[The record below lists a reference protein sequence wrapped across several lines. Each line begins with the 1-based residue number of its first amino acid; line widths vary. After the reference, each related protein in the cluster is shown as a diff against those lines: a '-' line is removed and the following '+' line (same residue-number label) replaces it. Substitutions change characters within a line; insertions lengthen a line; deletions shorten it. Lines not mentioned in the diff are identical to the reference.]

1 MNNTIIKTTKTI
13 YPQIYAYILPTV
25 TEKEGWI
32 KIGYTERKNVDERI
46 REQTQT
52 ADLTYRKLWSA
63 PARFADSGQW
73 FKDHDFHHYLCSFKK
88 VKRRKKSE
96 WFFYNGM
103 PENAKKDFDAFIHHQ
118 LEQDQETSD
127 YQLRAEQA
135 DAVAQTL
142 AWFKANPEGEFLWNA
157 KPRFGKT
164 LATYD
169 LARKLDAQK
178 VLIVTNRPA
187 IANSWF
193 DDFGKFIAWQTDF
206 AFVSTSDS
214 LKDRPVLTRDQFL
227 QQLGQAGG
235 KQRMIAFISLQDL
248 KGSLYFGGSYDKLQW
263 VSGLAWDLLVIDEAH
278 EGVDTSKTNDAFDNI
293 KRKFTLHLSGTPF
306 KAVASGKFNADEIY
320 NWSYADEQAAKAHWD
335 TAAEEN
341 NPYEA
346 LPRLNLFS
354 YQISPMLTDEINQG
368 AQIDGENHD
377 YAFDLNEFFD
387 TNEKGRF
394 SHEKDVRKWLDTLT
408 VNEKYPFST
417 PEFRS
422 ELKHTFWLL
431 NRVASAKALREL
443 LKNHP
448 VFENYEIILA
458 AGDGS
463 DDDTPATNQK
473 ALDRVRKAVKKHD
486 KTITLSVGQLT
497 TGVTIPEWTAV
508 LMLSNMQSPAQ
519 YMQAAFRA
527 QNPWTYETDGQRYQK
542 QNAYVF
548 DFAPE
553 RTLMIYDEFA
563 NSLLGQTAGGRGTSS
578 EREHNIR
585 ELLNFFPVIAEDNEG
600 KMVELDVN
608 QVLTIPQTIKARE
621 VVRRGFMSNL
631 LFQNIGGI
639 FASPEAREILEQLNP
654 VEEGKNVPRNTSRPI
669 NTNGVAVDENG
680 NVVVAPEIVIAE
692 TDARFGEKIYQ
703 TFTQTV
709 AGIAGQ
715 DKDDAIA
722 TNIGE
727 SVKAETQNALKE
739 LAKEKDISDK
749 ELERISRNAGTAVAR
764 EVEKVQAQTHIERDN
779 AKDAYEKAVAASNGD
794 ALKLAEAEADY
805 AVRQQQIAQASQ
817 QQIEAA
823 VTAAVQEQTQAA
835 TQAVLVRAEENKKAA
850 VENDIRA
857 RLRGF
862 SRTIPSFLMAYGAP
876 DTTLANFDQALDDAV
891 FTKVTG
897 ITLAQFRLLRD
908 EYRFFDE
915 AVFNEAVQEFLHR
928 RAALADYFDENQSE
942 DIFDYIPPQKTSQIF
957 TPRKVVQLMLDT
969 LEKENPGIFN
979 NPTHT
984 FADLYMKSGLYLTEM
999 VKRLFVGLKTQ
1010 IPDNQLRLKHILEN
1024 QIYGFA
1030 PGEIIYNIARN
1041 FILGFDKAAMN
1052 INSKHIVCLDTTPY
1066 AMGNADFGAKLKELF
1081 GEHMKFDA
1089 VVGNPPYQESGEARD
1104 EPIYHHFYNLAAQF
1118 GKRYCLISPARFL
1131 FRAGQT
1137 PKEWNEKMLND
1148 EHLRVLVYQQDSS
1161 GIFPNTDIKGGI
1173 AILYRDEERHF
1184 GKIGVFAHFTELNS
1198 IAAKV
1203 AALGESS
1210 FADLVQ
1216 AQGIYRFSPDFFK
1229 TFPLAE
1235 AMQGKGTK
1243 SKIVSKSFSQMDFAF
1258 FTEPQN
1264 ADAVK
1269 LLGLVKGKREYKWI
1283 DRQFL
1288 STPASFEKWK
1298 VMLPEA
1304 NGTGAI
1310 GEVLSTPLIGEPL
1323 IGEPL
1328 IGHTDTFLSIGAFD
1342 SEAEAQNALKYV
1354 KSKFARTMLGILK
1367 ITQHNSRSTWAKVP
1381 LQDFTENSDI
1391 DWTQSVADIDR
1402 QLYRK
1407 YGLNAAETAFI
1418 ESKVKAMD

>member
-1 MNNTIIKTTKTI
+1 MNNTVIRTTKTI

-52 ADLTYRKLWSA
+52 TNLTYRKLWSA

-118 LEQDQETSD
+118 LEQGQETSD

-193 DDFGKFIAWQTDF
+193 DDFGKFIAWQTGF
-206 AFVSTSDS
+206 AFISTSDS
-214 LKDRPVLTRDQFL
+214 LKDRPVLTREQFL
-227 QQLGQAGG
+227 QQHGQSNG
-235 KQRMIAFISLQDL
+235 KKNMIAFISLQDL
-248 KGSLYFGGSYDKLQW
+248 KGSLYFGGNYDKLQW
-263 VSGLAWDLLVIDEAH
+263 VEALEWDLLVIDEAH
-278 EGVDTSKTNDAFDNI
+278 EGVDTSKTDVAFDNI

-387 TNEKGRF
+387 TDENGRLKY
-394 SHEKDVRKWLDTLT
+394 EKDVKKWLDTLT
-408 VNEKYPFST
+408 ANEKYPFST
-417 PEFRS
+417 PELRG

-431 NRVASAKALREL
+431 NRVASVKALKKL
-443 LKNHP
+443 LEKHP
-448 VFENYEIILA
+448 VFENYAIILA

-463 DDDTPATNQK
+463 DDDTPTANQK
-473 ALDRVRKAVKKHD
+473 ALDRVREAVKKHD

-563 NSLLGQTAGGRGTSS
+563 NSLLGKTAGGRGTSS

-585 ELLNFFPVIAEDNEG
+585 ELLNFFPVIAEDDEG

-608 QVLTIPQTIKARE
+608 QVLTIPQVIKARE

-639 FASPEAREILEQLNP
+639 FASPDAREILEQLNP
-654 VEEGKNVPRNTSRPI
+654 VEEGKNVPRNTAEPI
-669 NTNGVAVDENG
+669 DTHGIAVDENG
-680 NVVVAPEIVIAE
+680 NAVIAPEMVIAE

-703 TFTQTV
+703 TIQQT
-709 AGIAGQ
+709 AAALAGQ
-715 DKDDAIA
+715 NNQDNIA
-722 TNIGE
+722 SNIGE
-727 SVKAETQNALKE
+727 SVKAETQNALKA
-739 LAKEKDISDK
+739 LAAEKGINDK
-749 ELERISRNAGTAVAR
+749 ALERISRNAGTAVAR
-764 EVEKVQAQTHIERDN
+764 EVEKVQAQTHIERVK
-779 AKDAYEKAVAASNGD
+779 AKNAYEKAVVASDGD

-805 AVRQQQIAQASQ
+805 QVRQQQIAQASQ
-817 QQIEAA
+817 QQIETA
-823 VTAAVQEQTQAA
+823 VTAAVQEQAQAA
-835 TQAVLVRAEENKKAA
+835 TQAALAHAEDKQKAV
-850 VENDIRA
+850 VEDDIRA

-876 DTTLANFDQALDDAV
+876 DTTLANFDQTLDDAV
-891 FTKVTG
+891 FTEVTG

-908 EYRFFDE
+908 EYQFFDA
-915 AVFNEAVQEFLHR
+915 AVFNEAVQEFLAK
-928 RAALADYFDENQSE
+928 RAALADYFAENQTE
-942 DIFDYIPPQKTSQIF
+942 DIFDYIPPQKTNQIF
-957 TPRKVVQLMLDT
+957 TPRKVVQLMLDA

-979 NPTHT
+979 NPAHT
-984 FADLYMKSGLYLTEM
+984 FADLYMKSGLYLTGI
-999 VKRLFVGLKTQ
+999 VKRLFVGLKAQ
-1010 IPDNQLRLKHILEN
+1010 IPDDQLRLKHILEN
-1024 QIYGFA
+1024 QVYGFA
-1030 PGEIIYNIARN
+1030 PSEIIYNIARN
-1041 FILGFDKAAMN
+1041 FILGFDEAMMN

-1066 AMGNADFGAKLKELF
+1066 AMGNADFGAKLKALF
-1081 GEHMKFDA
+1081 GENMKFDA
-1089 VVGNPPYQESGEARD
+1089 VVGNPPYQESREDTSDAA
-1104 EPIYHHFYNLAAQF
+1104 IYHYFYDLAKET
-1118 GKRYCLISPARFL
+1118 GKSYCLISPARFL
-1131 FRAGQT
+1131 FNAGQT
-1137 PKEWNEKMLND
+1137 PNEWNQKMLDD
-1148 EHLRVLVYQQDSS
+1148 EHLKVLLYEQNSAK
-1161 GIFPNTDIKGGI
+1161 IFPNKDIKGGLTI
-1173 AILYRDEERHF
+1173 IYRSSNKKF
-1184 GKIGVFAHFTELNS
+1184 GKIGVFTHFNELNS
-1198 IAAKV
+1198 ILAKV
-1203 AALGESS
+1203 AH
-1210 FADLVQ
+1210 
-1216 AQGIYRFSPDFFK
+1216 RTDFENILPAIHLQEKFN
-1229 TFPLAE
+1229 L
-1235 AMQGKGTK
+1235 
-1243 SKIVSKSFSQMDFAF
+1243 
-1258 FTEPQN
+1258 
-1264 ADAVK
+1264 K
-1269 LLGLVKGKREYKWI
+1269 LLYQDHPYLQAKIGSQGREKRLTTSIFNMDEIFTDEATPNNQVKILGLIKNQRVYKFVNEKYLDEHI
-1283 DRQFL
+1283 NL
-1288 STPASFEKWK
+1288 HKWK
-1298 VMLPEA
+1298 VILPKS
-1304 NGTGAI
+1304 NGSGAL
-1310 GEVLSTPLIGEPL
+1310 GEVLSTPLIGAPL
-1323 IGEPL
+1323 IGYTQSF
-1328 IGHTDTFLSIGAFD
+1328 ISIGAFD
-1342 SEAEAQNALKYV
+1342 CEAEAAHCLKYV
-1354 KSKFARTMLGILK
+1354 KSKFARTMLGVLK
-1367 ITQHNSRSTWAKVP
+1367 VTQDNNPPTWAYVP

-1391 DWTQSVADIDR
+1391 DWSQPVADIDR
-1402 QLYRK
+1402 QLYQK
-1407 YGLNAAETAFI
+1407 YGLNEEETAFI
-1418 ESKVKAMD
+1418 ESRVKAMD

>member
-1 MNNTIIKTTKTI
+1 MNNTVIRTTKTI

-118 LEQDQETSD
+118 LEQGQETSD

-193 DDFGKFIAWQTDF
+193 DDFGKFIAWQTGF
-206 AFVSTSDS
+206 AFISTSDS
-214 LKDRPVLTRDQFL
+214 LKDRPVLTREQFL
-227 QQLGQAGG
+227 QQHGQSNG
-235 KQRMIAFISLQDL
+235 KKNMIAFISLQDL
-248 KGSLYFGGSYDKLQW
+248 KGSLYFGGNYDKLQW
-263 VSGLAWDLLVIDEAH
+263 VEALEWDLLVIDEAH
-278 EGVDTSKTNDAFDNI
+278 EGVDTLKTDVAFDNI

-387 TNEKGRF
+387 TDENGRLKY
-394 SHEKDVRKWLDTLT
+394 EKDVKKWLDTLT
-408 VNEKYPFST
+408 ANEKYPFST
-417 PEFRS
+417 PELRG

-431 NRVASAKALREL
+431 NRVASVKALKKL
-443 LKNHP
+443 LEKHP
-448 VFENYEIILA
+448 VFENYAIILA

-463 DDDTPATNQK
+463 DDDTPTANQK
-473 ALDRVRKAVKKHD
+473 ALDRVREAVKKHD

-563 NSLLGQTAGGRGTSS
+563 NSLLGKTAGGRGTSS

-585 ELLNFFPVIAEDNEG
+585 ELLNFFPVIAEDDEG

-608 QVLTIPQTIKARE
+608 QVLTIPQVIKARE

-639 FASPEAREILEQLNP
+639 FASPDAREILEQLNP
-654 VEEGKNVPRNTSRPI
+654 VEEGKNVPRNTAEPI
-669 NTNGVAVDENG
+669 DTHGIAVDENG
-680 NVVVAPEIVIAE
+680 NAVIAPEMVIAE

-703 TFTQTV
+703 TIQQT
-709 AGIAGQ
+709 AAALAGQ
-715 DKDDAIA
+715 NNQDNIA
-722 TNIGE
+722 SNIGE
-727 SVKAETQNALKE
+727 SVKAETQNAFKA
-739 LAKEKDISDK
+739 LAAEKGINDK
-749 ELERISRNAGTAVAR
+749 ALERISRNAGTAVAR
-764 EVEKVQAQTHIERDN
+764 EVEKVQAQTHIERVK
-779 AKDAYEKAVAASNGD
+779 AKNAYEKAVVASDGD

-805 AVRQQQIAQASQ
+805 QVRQQQIAQASQ
-817 QQIEAA
+817 QQIETA
-823 VTAAVQEQTQAA
+823 VTAAVQEQAQAA
-835 TQAVLVRAEENKKAA
+835 TQAVLAHAEDKQKAV
-850 VENDIRA
+850 VEDDIRA

-876 DTTLANFDQALDDAV
+876 DTTLANFDQTLDDAV
-891 FTKVTG
+891 FTEVTG

-908 EYRFFDE
+908 EYQFFDA
-915 AVFNEAVQEFLHR
+915 AVFNEAVQEFLAK
-928 RAALADYFDENQSE
+928 RAALADYFAENQTE
-942 DIFDYIPPQKTSQIF
+942 DIFDYIPPQKTNQIF
-957 TPRKVVQLMLDT
+957 TPRKVVQLMLDA

-979 NPTHT
+979 NPAHT
-984 FADLYMKSGLYLTEM
+984 FADLYMKSGLYLTGI
-999 VKRLFVGLKTQ
+999 VKRLFVGLKAQ
-1010 IPDNQLRLKHILEN
+1010 IPDDQLRLKHILEN
-1024 QIYGFA
+1024 QVYGFA
-1030 PGEIIYNIARN
+1030 PSEIIYNIARN
-1041 FILGFDKAAMN
+1041 FILGFDEAMMN

-1066 AMGNADFGAKLKELF
+1066 AMGNADFGAKLKALF
-1081 GEHMKFDA
+1081 GENMKFDA
-1089 VVGNPPYQESGEARD
+1089 VVGNPPYQESREDTSDAA
-1104 EPIYHHFYNLAAQF
+1104 IYHYFYDLAKET
-1118 GKRYCLISPARFL
+1118 GKSYCLISPARFL
-1131 FRAGQT
+1131 FNAGQT
-1137 PKEWNEKMLND
+1137 PNEWNQKMLDD
-1148 EHLRVLVYQQDSS
+1148 EHLKVLLYEQNSAK
-1161 GIFPNTDIKGGI
+1161 IFPNKDIKGGLTI
-1173 AILYRDEERHF
+1173 IYRSSNKKF
-1184 GKIGVFAHFTELNS
+1184 GKIGVFTHFNELNS
-1198 IAAKV
+1198 ILAKV
-1203 AALGESS
+1203 AH
-1210 FADLVQ
+1210 
-1216 AQGIYRFSPDFFK
+1216 RTDFENILPAIHLQEKFN
-1229 TFPLAE
+1229 L
-1235 AMQGKGTK
+1235 
-1243 SKIVSKSFSQMDFAF
+1243 
-1258 FTEPQN
+1258 
-1264 ADAVK
+1264 K
-1269 LLGLVKGKREYKWI
+1269 LLYQDHPYLQAKIGSQGREKRLTTSIFNMDEIFTDEATPNNQVKILGLIKNQRVYKFVNEKYLDENI
-1283 DRQFL
+1283 NL
-1288 STPASFEKWK
+1288 HKWK
-1298 VMLPEA
+1298 VILPKS
-1304 NGTGAI
+1304 NGSGAL
-1310 GEVLSTPLIGEPL
+1310 GEVLSTPLIGAPL
-1323 IGEPL
+1323 IGYTQSF
-1328 IGHTDTFLSIGAFD
+1328 ISIGAFD
-1342 SEAEAQNALKYV
+1342 CEAEAAHCLKYV
-1354 KSKFARTMLGILK
+1354 KSKFARTMLGVLK
-1367 ITQHNSRSTWAKVP
+1367 VTQDNNPPTWAYVP

-1391 DWTQSVADIDR
+1391 DWSQPVADIDR
-1402 QLYRK
+1402 QLYQK
-1407 YGLNAAETAFI
+1407 YGLNEEETAFI
-1418 ESKVKAMD
+1418 ESRVKAMD

>member
-52 ADLTYRKLWSA
+52 TDLTYRKLWSA

-118 LEQDQETSD
+118 LEQGQETSD

-142 AWFKANPEGEFLWNA
+142 AWFKANPEGKFLWNA

-206 AFVSTSDS
+206 SFVSTSDS

-278 EGVDTSKTNDAFDNI
+278 EGVDTLKTDVAFDNI

-306 KAVASGKFNADEIY
+306 KAVASGKFNANEIY

-463 DDDTPATNQK
+463 DGDNTPVANQK
-473 ALDRVRKAVKKHD
+473 ALDRVREAVKKHD

-497 TGVTIPEWTAV
+497 TGVTIPDWTAV

-527 QNPWTYETDGQRYQK
+527 QNPW
-542 QNAYVF
+542 
-548 DFAPE
+548 
-553 RTLMIYDEFA
+553 
-563 NSLLGQTAGGRGTSS
+563 
-578 EREHNIR
+578 
-585 ELLNFFPVIAEDNEG
+585 
-600 KMVELDVN
+600 
-608 QVLTIPQTIKARE
+608 
-621 VVRRGFMSNL
+621 
-631 LFQNIGGI
+631 
-639 FASPEAREILEQLNP
+639 
-654 VEEGKNVPRNTSRPI
+654 
-669 NTNGVAVDENG
+669 
-680 NVVVAPEIVIAE
+680 
-692 TDARFGEKIYQ
+692 
-703 TFTQTV
+703 
-709 AGIAGQ
+709 
-715 DKDDAIA
+715 
-722 TNIGE
+722 
-727 SVKAETQNALKE
+727 
-739 LAKEKDISDK
+739 
-749 ELERISRNAGTAVAR
+749 
-764 EVEKVQAQTHIERDN
+764 
-779 AKDAYEKAVAASNGD
+779 AYE
-794 ALKLAEAEADY
+794 
-805 AVRQQQIAQASQ
+805 
-817 QQIEAA
+817 
-823 VTAAVQEQTQAA
+823 
-835 TQAVLVRAEENKKAA
+835 
-850 VENDIRA
+850 
-857 RLRGF
+857 
-862 SRTIPSFLMAYGAP
+862 
-876 DTTLANFDQALDDAV
+876 
-891 FTKVTG
+891 
-897 ITLAQFRLLRD
+897 
-908 EYRFFDE
+908 
-915 AVFNEAVQEFLHR
+915 
-928 RAALADYFDENQSE
+928 
-942 DIFDYIPPQKTSQIF
+942 
-957 TPRKVVQLMLDT
+957 
-969 LEKENPGIFN
+969 
-979 NPTHT
+979 
-984 FADLYMKSGLYLTEM
+984 
-999 VKRLFVGLKTQ
+999 
-1010 IPDNQLRLKHILEN
+1010 
-1024 QIYGFA
+1024 
-1030 PGEIIYNIARN
+1030 
-1041 FILGFDKAAMN
+1041 
-1052 INSKHIVCLDTTPY
+1052 
-1066 AMGNADFGAKLKELF
+1066 
-1081 GEHMKFDA
+1081 
-1089 VVGNPPYQESGEARD
+1089 
-1104 EPIYHHFYNLAAQF
+1104 
-1118 GKRYCLISPARFL
+1118 
-1131 FRAGQT
+1131 
-1137 PKEWNEKMLND
+1137 
-1148 EHLRVLVYQQDSS
+1148 
-1161 GIFPNTDIKGGI
+1161 
-1173 AILYRDEERHF
+1173 
-1184 GKIGVFAHFTELNS
+1184 
-1198 IAAKV
+1198 
-1203 AALGESS
+1203 
-1210 FADLVQ
+1210 
-1216 AQGIYRFSPDFFK
+1216 
-1229 TFPLAE
+1229 
-1235 AMQGKGTK
+1235 
-1243 SKIVSKSFSQMDFAF
+1243 
-1258 FTEPQN
+1258 
-1264 ADAVK
+1264 
-1269 LLGLVKGKREYKWI
+1269 I
-1283 DRQFL
+1283 D
-1288 STPASFEKWK
+1288 
-1298 VMLPEA
+1298 
-1304 NGTGAI
+1304 G
-1310 GEVLSTPLIGEPL
+1310 
-1323 IGEPL
+1323 
-1328 IGHTDTFLSIGAFD
+1328 
-1342 SEAEAQNALKYV
+1342 
-1354 KSKFARTMLGILK
+1354 
-1367 ITQHNSRSTWAKVP
+1367 
-1381 LQDFTENSDI
+1381 
-1391 DWTQSVADIDR
+1391 
-1402 QLYRK
+1402 
-1407 YGLNAAETAFI
+1407 
-1418 ESKVKAMD
+1418 

>member
-52 ADLTYRKLWSA
+52 AAITLAYQKLWSA
-63 PARFADSGQW
+63 PAKFANSDGW
-73 FKDHDFHHYLCSFKK
+73 FKDHDFHRYLRNF
-88 VKRRKKSE
+88 RKIEQRKNSE
-96 WFFYNGM
+96 WFFYNGT
-103 PENAKKDFDAFIHHQ
+103 PENAKSDFDAFIHHK

-142 AWFKANPEGEFLWNA
+142 AWFNANPEGEFLWNA

-169 LARKLDAQK
+169 LARKLDVQK

-278 EGVDTSKTNDAFDNI
+278 EGVDTLKTDVAFDNI

-306 KAVASGKFNADEIY
+306 KAVASGKFNANEIY

-368 AQIDGENHD
+368 AQIDGEDHD

-387 TNEKGRF
+387 TDENGHLKYKKEVK
-394 SHEKDVRKWLDTLT
+394 KWLDTLT
-408 VNEKYPFST
+408 ANEKYPFST

-431 NRVASAKALREL
+431 NRVASAKALKEL

-463 DDDTPATNQK
+463 DDDTPAANQK

-527 QNPWTYETDGQRYQK
+527 QNPWRYETDGQRYQK

-553 RTLMIYDEFA
+553 RTLIIYDEFA
-563 NSLLGQTAGGRGTSS
+563 NSLLGKTAGGRGTSS

-585 ELLNFFPVIAEDNEG
+585 ELLNFFPVIAEDSEG

-608 QVLTIPQTIKARE
+608 QVLTIPKAIKARE

-639 FASPEAREILEQLNP
+639 FASTAAREILEQLNP
-654 VEEGKNVPRNTSRPI
+654 VAEGKNVPRHTSRPI
-669 NTNGVAVDENG
+669 DTNGVAVDENG
-680 NVVVAPEIVIAE
+680 NAVVAPEMVIAE

-703 TFTQTV
+703 TIRQTA
-709 AGIAGQ
+709 AGIAEQ
-715 DKDDAIA
+715 DKDNAIA
-722 TNIGE
+722 ANIGE

-739 LAKEKDISDK
+739 LAKEKGINDK
-749 ELERISRNAGTAVAR
+749 ELERISGNAGTAVAR
-764 EVEKVQAQTHIERDN
+764 EVERVQAQTYIEQ
-779 AKDAYEKAVAASNGD
+779 AKAKTAYEKAVVASNGD

-805 AVRQQQIAQASQ
+805 EVRQQQIAQAAQ
-817 QQIEAA
+817 QQIETA
-823 VTAAVQEQTQAA
+823 VTTAVQEQAQAA
-835 TQAVLVRAEENKKAA
+835 TQAVLARAEENKKAV

-862 SRTIPSFLMAYGAP
+862 SRTIPSFLMAYGTP
-876 DTTLANFDQALDDAV
+876 DTTLANFDQTLDDAV
-891 FTKVTG
+891 FTEVTG

-915 AVFNEAVQEFLHR
+915 AVFNESVQEFLHK
-928 RAALADYFDENQSE
+928 RAALADYFDENQGE
-942 DIFDYIPPQKTSQIF
+942 DIFDYIPPQKTNQIF
-957 TPRKVVQLMLDT
+957 TPRKVVQLMLDA
-969 LEKENPGIFN
+969 LEAENPGIFN
-979 NPTHT
+979 NPAHT
-984 FADLYMKSGLYLTEM
+984 FADLYMKSGLYLAEI
-999 VKRLFVGLKTQ
+999 VKRLFVGLQAQ
-1010 IPDNQLRLKHILEN
+1010 IPDDQLRLKHILEK
-1024 QIYGFA
+1024 QVYGFA

-1118 GKRYCLISPARFL
+1118 GRRYCLISPARFL

-1161 GIFPNTDIKGGI
+1161 AIFPNTDIKGGI

-1184 GKIGVFAHFTELNS
+1184 GEIGVFAHFTELNS

-1203 AALGESS
+1203 AALGEPS

-1258 FTEPQN
+1258 FAEPQN

-1310 GEVLSTPLIGEPL
+1310 GEVLSTPLIG
-1323 IGEPL
+1323 
-1328 IGHTDTFLSIGAFD
+1328 HTDTFLSIGTFD

-1354 KSKFARTMLGILK
+1354 KGKFARTMLGILK
-1367 ITQHNSRSTWAKVP
+1367 ITQHNSRSTWTKVP

-1391 DWTQSVADIDR
+1391 DWSQSVAGIDR

-1407 YGLNAAETAFI
+1407 YGLNAEETAFI
-1418 ESKVKAMD
+1418 ESKVRAMD

>member
-1 MNNTIIKTTKTI
+1 MNNTVIRTTKTI

-118 LEQDQETSD
+118 LEQGQETSD

-193 DDFGKFIAWQTDF
+193 DDFGKFIAWQTGF
-206 AFVSTSDS
+206 AFISTSDS
-214 LKDRPVLTRDQFL
+214 LKDRPVLTREQFL
-227 QQLGQAGG
+227 QQHGQSNG
-235 KQRMIAFISLQDL
+235 KKNMIAFISLQDL
-248 KGSLYFGGSYDKLQW
+248 KGSLYFGGNYDKLQW
-263 VSGLAWDLLVIDEAH
+263 VEALEWDLLVIDEAH
-278 EGVDTSKTNDAFDNI
+278 EGVDTLKTDVAFDNI

-306 KAVASGKFNADEIY
+306 KAVASGKFNSDEIY

-354 YQISPMLTDEINQG
+354 YQISSMLTDEINQG

-387 TNEKGRF
+387 TDENGRLKY
-394 SHEKDVRKWLDTLT
+394 EKDVKKWLDTLT
-408 VNEKYPFST
+408 ANEKYPFST
-417 PEFRS
+417 PELRG

-431 NRVASAKALREL
+431 NRVASVKALKKL
-443 LKNHP
+443 LEKHP
-448 VFENYEIILA
+448 VFENYAIILA

-463 DDDTPATNQK
+463 DDDTPTANQK
-473 ALDRVRKAVKKHD
+473 ALDRVREAVKKHD

-563 NSLLGQTAGGRGTSS
+563 NSLLGKTAGGRGTSS

-585 ELLNFFPVIAEDNEG
+585 ELLNFFPVIAEDDEG

-608 QVLTIPQTIKARE
+608 QVLTIPQVIKARE

-639 FASPEAREILEQLNP
+639 FASPDAREILEQLNP
-654 VEEGKNVPRNTSRPI
+654 VEEGKNVPRNTAEPI
-669 NTNGVAVDENG
+669 DTHGIAVDENG
-680 NVVVAPEIVIAE
+680 NAVIAPEMVIAE

-703 TFTQTV
+703 TIQQT
-709 AGIAGQ
+709 AAALAGQ
-715 DKDDAIA
+715 NNQDNIA
-722 TNIGE
+722 SNIGE
-727 SVKAETQNALKE
+727 SVKAETQNALKA
-739 LAKEKDISDK
+739 LAAEKGINDK
-749 ELERISRNAGTAVAR
+749 ALERISRNAGTAVAR
-764 EVEKVQAQTHIERDN
+764 EVEKVQAQTHIERVK
-779 AKDAYEKAVAASNGD
+779 AKNAYEKAVVASDGD

-805 AVRQQQIAQASQ
+805 QVRQQQIAQASQ
-817 QQIEAA
+817 QQIETA
-823 VTAAVQEQTQAA
+823 VTAAVQEQAQAA
-835 TQAVLVRAEENKKAA
+835 TQAVLAHAEDKQKAV
-850 VENDIRA
+850 VEDDIRA

-876 DTTLANFDQALDDAV
+876 DTTLANFDQTLDDAV
-891 FTKVTG
+891 FTEVTG

-908 EYRFFDE
+908 EYQFFDA
-915 AVFNEAVQEFLHR
+915 AVFNEAVQEFLAK
-928 RAALADYFDENQSE
+928 RAALADYFAENQTE
-942 DIFDYIPPQKTSQIF
+942 DIFDYIPPQKTNQIF
-957 TPRKVVQLMLDT
+957 TPRKVVQLMLDA

-979 NPTHT
+979 NPAHT
-984 FADLYMKSGLYLTEM
+984 FADLYMKSGLYLTGI
-999 VKRLFVGLKTQ
+999 VKRLFVGLKAQ
-1010 IPDNQLRLKHILEN
+1010 IPDDQLRLKHILEK
-1024 QIYGFA
+1024 QVYGFA
-1030 PGEIIYNIARN
+1030 PSEIIYRIARN
-1041 FILGFDKAAMN
+1041 FIFGFDIEAADIAQTHVVSLN
-1052 INSKHIVCLDTTPY
+1052 TTPY
-1066 AMGNADFGAKLKELF
+1066 AMGSANLGEKLKALF
-1081 GEHMKFDA
+1081 GENMKFDA
-1089 VVGNPPYQESGEARD
+1089 VVGNPPYQESGKARD

-1118 GKRYCLISPARFL
+1118 GRRYCLISPARFL

-1173 AILYRDEERHF
+1173 AILYRDEKRDF
-1184 GKIGVFAHFTELNS
+1184 GKIGVFAHFAELNS

-1203 AALGESS
+1203 AALGEPS

-1216 AQGIYRFSPDFFK
+1216 AQGIYRFSADFFK

-1258 FTEPQN
+1258 FAEPQN
-1264 ADAVK
+1264 TDAVK

-1288 STPASFEKWK
+1288 ATPDSFEKWK

-1310 GEVLSTPLIGEPL
+1310 GEVLSTPL

-1354 KSKFARTMLGILK
+1354 KGKFARTMLGILK
-1367 ITQHNSRSTWAKVP
+1367 ITQHNSRSTWTKVP

-1391 DWTQSVADIDR
+1391 DWSQPVADIDR
-1402 QLYRK
+1402 QLYQK
-1407 YGLNAAETAFI
+1407 YGLNEEETAFI
-1418 ESKVKAMD
+1418 ESRVKAMD

>member
-52 ADLTYRKLWSA
+52 AAITLAYQKLWSA
-63 PARFADSGQW
+63 PAKFANSDGW
-73 FKDHDFHHYLCSFKK
+73 FKDHDFHRYLRNF
-88 VKRRKKSE
+88 RKIEQRKNSE
-96 WFFYNGM
+96 WFFYNGT
-103 PENAKKDFDAFIHHQ
+103 PENAKSDFDAFIHHK

-142 AWFKANPEGEFLWNA
+142 AWFNANPEGEFLWNA

-169 LARKLDAQK
+169 LARKLDVQK

-278 EGVDTSKTNDAFDNI
+278 EGVDTLKTDVAFDNI

-306 KAVASGKFNADEIY
+306 KAVASGKFNANEIY

-368 AQIDGENHD
+368 AQIDGEDHD

-387 TNEKGRF
+387 TDENGHLKYKKEVK
-394 SHEKDVRKWLDTLT
+394 KWLDTLT
-408 VNEKYPFST
+408 ANEKYPFST

-431 NRVASAKALREL
+431 NRVASAKALKEL

-463 DDDTPATNQK
+463 DDDTPTANQK

-527 QNPWTYETDGQRYQK
+527 QNPWRYETDGQRYQK

-553 RTLMIYDEFA
+553 RTLIIYDEFA
-563 NSLLGQTAGGRGTSS
+563 NSLLGKTAGGRGTSS

-585 ELLNFFPVIAEDNEG
+585 ELLNFFPVIAEDSEG

-608 QVLTIPQTIKARE
+608 QVLTIPKAIKARE

-639 FASPEAREILEQLNP
+639 FASTAAREILEQLNP
-654 VEEGKNVPRNTSRPI
+654 VAEGKNVPRHTSRPI
-669 NTNGVAVDENG
+669 DTNGVAVDENG
-680 NVVVAPEIVIAE
+680 NAVVAPEMVIAE

-703 TFTQTV
+703 TIRQTA
-709 AGIAGQ
+709 AGIAEQ
-715 DKDDAIA
+715 DKDNAIA
-722 TNIGE
+722 ANIGE

-739 LAKEKDISDK
+739 LAKEKGINDK
-749 ELERISRNAGTAVAR
+749 ELERISGNAGTAVAR
-764 EVEKVQAQTHIERDN
+764 EVERVQAQTYIEQ
-779 AKDAYEKAVAASNGD
+779 AKAKTAYEKAVVASNGD

-805 AVRQQQIAQASQ
+805 EVRQQQIAQAAQ
-817 QQIEAA
+817 QQIETA
-823 VTAAVQEQTQAA
+823 VTTAVQEQAQAA
-835 TQAVLVRAEENKKAA
+835 TQAVLARAEENKKAV

-862 SRTIPSFLMAYGAP
+862 SRTIPSFLMAYGTP
-876 DTTLANFDQALDDAV
+876 DTTLANFDQTLDDAV
-891 FTKVTG
+891 FTEVTG

-915 AVFNEAVQEFLHR
+915 AVFNESVQEFLHK
-928 RAALADYFDENQSE
+928 RAALADYFDENQGE
-942 DIFDYIPPQKTSQIF
+942 DIFDYIPPQKTNQIF
-957 TPRKVVQLMLDT
+957 TPRKVVQLMLDA
-969 LEKENPGIFN
+969 LEAENPGIFN
-979 NPTHT
+979 NPAHT
-984 FADLYMKSGLYLTEM
+984 FADLYMKSGLYLAEI
-999 VKRLFVGLKTQ
+999 VKRLFVGLQAQ
-1010 IPDNQLRLKHILEN
+1010 IPDDQLRLKHILEK
-1024 QIYGFA
+1024 QVYGFA

-1041 FILGFDKAAMN
+1041 FILGFDEATMN

-1118 GKRYCLISPARFL
+1118 GRRYCLISPARFL

-1161 GIFPNTDIKGGI
+1161 AIFPNTDIKGGI

-1184 GKIGVFAHFTELNS
+1184 GEIGVFAHFTELNS

-1203 AALGESS
+1203 AALGEPS

-1258 FTEPQN
+1258 FAEPQN

-1323 IGEPL
+1323 IG
-1328 IGHTDTFLSIGAFD
+1328 HTDTFLSIGAFD

-1367 ITQHNSRSTWAKVP
+1367 ITQHNSRSTWTKVP

-1391 DWTQSVADIDR
+1391 DWSQSVAGIDR

-1407 YGLNAAETAFI
+1407 YGLNAEETAFI
-1418 ESKVKAMD
+1418 ESKVRAMD

>member
-52 ADLTYRKLWSA
+52 AAITLAYQKLWSA
-63 PARFADSGQW
+63 PAKFANSDGW
-73 FKDHDFHHYLCSFKK
+73 FKDHDFHRYLRNF
-88 VKRRKKSE
+88 RKIEQRKNSE
-96 WFFYNGM
+96 WFFYNGT
-103 PENAKKDFDAFIHHQ
+103 PENAKSDFDAFIHHK

-142 AWFKANPEGEFLWNA
+142 AWFNANPEGEFLWNA

-169 LARKLDAQK
+169 LARKLDVQK

-278 EGVDTSKTNDAFDNI
+278 EGVDTLKTDVAFDNI

-306 KAVASGKFNADEIY
+306 KAVASGKFNANEIY

-368 AQIDGENHD
+368 AQIDGEDHD

-387 TNEKGRF
+387 TDENGHLKYKKEVK
-394 SHEKDVRKWLDTLT
+394 KWLDTLT
-408 VNEKYPFST
+408 ANEKYPFST

-431 NRVASAKALREL
+431 NRVASAKALKEL

-463 DDDTPATNQK
+463 DDDTPAANQK

-527 QNPWTYETDGQRYQK
+527 QNPWRYETDGQRYQK

-553 RTLMIYDEFA
+553 RTLIIYDEFA
-563 NSLLGQTAGGRGTSS
+563 NSLLGKTAGGRGTSS

-585 ELLNFFPVIAEDNEG
+585 ELLNFFPVIAEDSEG

-608 QVLTIPQTIKARE
+608 QVLTIPKAIKARE

-639 FASPEAREILEQLNP
+639 FASTAAREILEQLNP
-654 VEEGKNVPRNTSRPI
+654 VAEGKNVPRHTSRPI
-669 NTNGVAVDENG
+669 DTNGVAVDENG
-680 NVVVAPEIVIAE
+680 NAVVAPEMVIAE

-703 TFTQTV
+703 TIRQTA
-709 AGIAGQ
+709 AGIAEQ
-715 DKDDAIA
+715 DKDNAIA
-722 TNIGE
+722 ANIGE

-739 LAKEKDISDK
+739 LAKEKGINDK
-749 ELERISRNAGTAVAR
+749 ELERISGNAGTAVAR
-764 EVEKVQAQTHIERDN
+764 EVERVQAQTYIEQ
-779 AKDAYEKAVAASNGD
+779 AKAKTAYEKAVVASNGD

-805 AVRQQQIAQASQ
+805 EVRQQQIAQAAQ
-817 QQIEAA
+817 QQIETA
-823 VTAAVQEQTQAA
+823 VTTAVQEQAQAA
-835 TQAVLVRAEENKKAA
+835 TQAVLARAEENKKAV

-862 SRTIPSFLMAYGAP
+862 SRTIPSFLMAYGTP
-876 DTTLANFDQALDDAV
+876 DTTLANFDQTLDDAV
-891 FTKVTG
+891 FTEVTG

-915 AVFNEAVQEFLHR
+915 AVFNESVQEFLHK
-928 RAALADYFDENQSE
+928 RAALADYFDENQGE
-942 DIFDYIPPQKTSQIF
+942 DIFDYIPPQKTNQIF
-957 TPRKVVQLMLDT
+957 TPRKVVQLMLDA
-969 LEKENPGIFN
+969 LEAENPGIFN
-979 NPTHT
+979 NPAHT
-984 FADLYMKSGLYLTEM
+984 FADLYMKSGLYLAEI
-999 VKRLFVGLKTQ
+999 VKRLFVGLQAQ
-1010 IPDNQLRLKHILEN
+1010 IPDDQLRLKHILEK
-1024 QIYGFA
+1024 QVYGFA

-1041 FILGFDKAAMN
+1041 FILGFDEATMN

-1118 GKRYCLISPARFL
+1118 GRRYCLISPARFL

-1161 GIFPNTDIKGGI
+1161 AIFPNTDIKGGI

-1184 GKIGVFAHFTELNS
+1184 GEIGVFAHFTELNS

-1203 AALGESS
+1203 AALGEPS

-1258 FTEPQN
+1258 FAEPQN

-1323 IGEPL
+1323 IG
-1328 IGHTDTFLSIGAFD
+1328 HTDTFLSIGAFD
-1342 SEAEAQNALKYV
+1342 SEAETQNALKYV

-1367 ITQHNSRSTWAKVP
+1367 ITQHNSRSTWTKVP

-1391 DWTQSVADIDR
+1391 DWSQSVAGIDR

-1407 YGLNAAETAFI
+1407 YGLNAEETAFI
-1418 ESKVKAMD
+1418 ESKVRAMD